1 MSLQNYLYIA
11 PPVFHGR
18 GLYNNKTPL
27 MTTSEDI
34 PYVMEAHVVTSLTGP
49 KEILSITE
57 GMERLLG
64 FKSDD
69 FLTGKVSLKSRIHA
83 DDQDIADDLFSTGIN
98 QSSGTFNIRLRQ
110 ANGRIRC
117 VHCHYTKA
125 PDASGTDVILELL
138 LQDAKCIRQR
148 QNDHP
153 IMTNFMAMMESA
165 DDYIYFKDRNHVFT
179 GASQAL
185 VKVTESTKHWSEL
198 IGLTDYDVFAEEY
211 ADIYYRLEKQVFA
224 GIHVAHEIQ
233 ETLDQNGNKGW
244 VDNRKYPIKNAEG
257 ELIGLFG
264 IARNV
269 TERRLAEQALR
280 ASEEFLRESQAI
292 AGLGNY
298 VVDISSGSWKSSDV
312 LDQLLGIN
320 KEYERSWEG
329 WVALIHPDDRT
340 IMDDYVRS
348 EVFGQGNVFD
358 KEYRIIRHADQ
369 AERWVRGLGKLEFD
383 TQGRSLRMRGTIQDI
398 TESRQELLAEQRV
411 ILGNLLVGIIT
422 VRHRKIVWANSAFE
436 TMFGY
441 GTGEVIGVPMR
452 QFYVDEVG
460 YQTVGAIYAKD
471 GIVHTEYEFV
481 RKDGRH
487 IWVDMSATQLHKETG
502 ESLWTFI
509 DVTERKLAE
518 NELRIAATAF
528 ESQEGM
534 MVTDANKVILRA
546 NRAFTAMTGY
556 TAEDVVGK
564 LPNILSSGRHDA
576 AFYAAMWE
584 SIGRTGSWGG
594 EIWNRRK
601 SGEVYPQQL
610 TITAVKDSAGIV
622 TSYVSTF
629 IDIAQRKAAE
639 DEIQNLAF
647 YDTLTRLPNRRLLF
661 DRLKQALA
669 SSGRSGRQGALLFI
683 DLDDFKTLN
692 DTLGHDVGDLLLQQ
706 VAERL
711 ISNVRECDTVARLG
725 GDEFVV
731 MLVNLSEQDLE
742 AATQAETVGKKIL
755 TILSQPYQIASY
767 GCYSTSS
774 IGATVFNGHKST
786 MDELLKQAD
795 IAMYQAKKAG
805 RNTLRFFDPQ
815 MQVTINAR
823 VSMEGEL
830 RKALEQR
837 QFHLYYQTQVDSSGR
852 PLGAEALIR
861 WIHPERGLVS
871 PAQFIPLAED
881 TGLILPIGQWV
892 LETACAQ
899 LQVWQQDALTRDLTL
914 SVNVSAKQFHQT
926 DFAVQVQA
934 AVQSHAINPMRLKLE
949 LTESMLLER
958 IDDTIATMNAL
969 KEIGVR
975 FSLDDFGTGYS
986 SLQYLKRLPLYQLKI
1001 DKSFVRDIAV
1011 DSSDQAI
1018 VRTIIAMAQT
1028 MNLNVIAEGVET
1040 EEQRQLLLNNGC
1052 STYQGYLFSKPV
1064 PIAEFEALLKQG

>member
-1 MSLQNYLYIA
+1 MSEN
-11 PPVFHGR
+11 
-18 GLYNNKTPL
+18 TPQV
-27 MTTSEDI
+27 I
-34 PYVMEAHVVTSLTGP
+34 EAHVLASLTGSNA
-49 KEILSITE
+49 ILSITADIE
-57 GMERLLG
+57 LLLG
-64 FKSDD
+64 FSSDD

-83 DDQDIADDLFSTGIN
+83 DDQDIADDLFSAGID
-98 QSSGTFNIRLRQ
+98 QPSGTFNLRFRQ

-117 VHCHYTKA
+117 VKGHYTKE
-125 PDASGTDVILELL
+125 PDASGTDVLLELL
-138 LQDAKCIRQR
+138 LQDAKSLRKSQG
-148 QNDHP
+148 DEP
-153 IMTNFMAMMESA
+153 IMTNFMAMMENT

-179 GASQAL
+179 GASQTL
-185 VKVTESTKHWSEL
+185 VEVTESARHWTEL

-224 GIHVAHEIQ
+224 GVHVVHEIQ

-244 VDNRKYPIKNAEG
+244 VDNRKYPIKNTGG

-264 IARNV
+264 IVRDV
-269 TERRLAEQALR
+269 TEYRLTEQALR
-280 ASEEFLRESQAI
+280 TSEEFQTI
-292 AGLGNY
+292 AGLGSY
-298 VVDISSGSWKSSDV
+298 VLDISSGSWKGSDS
-312 LDQLLGIN
+312 LDQLLGIS
-320 KEYERSWEG
+320 EAYERSLDG
-329 WVALIHPDDRT
+329 WVALIHPDDCT
-340 IMDDYVRS
+340 VIDDHVRS
-348 EVFGQGNVFD
+348 EVFGQGNVLD

-369 AERWVRGLGKLEFD
+369 SERWVRGLWKLEFD
-383 TQGRSLRMRGTIQDI
+383 AQGRPLKMRGTLQDV
-398 TESRQELLAEQRV
+398 TESRQGSLAEQRA
-411 ILGNLLVGIIT
+411 ILGSLLVGIVT
-422 VRHRKIVWANSAFE
+422 VRQRKIVWANPAFE

-441 GTGEVIGVPMR
+441 GTGEVVGMPTR
-452 QFYVDEVG
+452 QFYVDEAG
-460 YQTVGAIYAKD
+460 YQAVGAIYADIGKD
-471 GIVHTEYEFV
+471 DVVHTQHEFV

-487 IWVDMSATQLHKETG
+487 IWVDMSAAQPHKETG

-509 DVTERKLAE
+509 DITERKLAE

-534 MVTDANKVILRA
+534 MVTDANTVILRT
-546 NRAFTAMTGY
+546 NRAFTAITGY
-556 TAEDVVGK
+556 SAEDVAGK
-564 LPNILSSGRHDA
+564 LPSILSSGRHDA

-584 SIGRTGSWGG
+584 SIDRTGSWGG

-601 SGEVYPQQL
+601 NGEIYPQQL

-661 DRLKQALA
+661 DCLKQVLA
-669 SSGRSGRQGALLFI
+669 SSVRSGSQGALLII

-692 DTLGHDVGDLLLQQ
+692 DTLGHDIGDLLLQQ

-711 ISNVRECDTVARLG
+711 TSNVRECDIVARLG

-731 MLVNLSEQDLE
+731 MLVGLSGQDLE

-795 IAMYQAKKAG
+795 IAMYQAKKGG

-837 QFHLYYQTQVDSSGR
+837 QFHLYYQVQVDSSGR

-899 LQVWQQDALTRDLTL
+899 LQVWQQDARTRDLTL
-914 SVNVSAKQFHQT
+914 SVNVSAKQFYQA

-1001 DKSFVRDIAV
+1001 DQSFVRDIAV

-1064 PIAEFEALLKQG
+1064 PIEQFEAALMQE